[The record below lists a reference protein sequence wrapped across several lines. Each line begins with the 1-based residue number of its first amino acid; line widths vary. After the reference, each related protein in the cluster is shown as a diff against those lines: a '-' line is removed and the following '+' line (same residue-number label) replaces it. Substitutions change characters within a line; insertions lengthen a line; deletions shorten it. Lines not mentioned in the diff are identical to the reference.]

1 MLSNQAKPSTTTIT
15 TTEIEQAS
23 ENVIKEK
30 KEKLY
35 LVLKKK
41 NFGEEIV
48 EEIFEEA
55 NKRFKEYIKSKIG
68 KLLKINPNDKEKFI
82 RYFLVSAYIKV
93 LTILSKEYNFNLS
106 KKDNSIINDIYNSE
120 NEKKK
125 DNNLYEDEFV
135 KDKKDGNGENIYK
148 NDEL

>member
-1 MLSNQAKPSTTTIT
+1 MISNQAKPSTTTIT
-15 TTEIEQAS
+15 ATEVEQAS

-30 KEKLY
+30 KEKLH

-68 KLLKINPNDKEKFI
+68 KLLKSNPDDKKKFI
-82 RYFLVSAYIKV
+82 KYFLISAYIKV

-106 KKDNSIINDIYNSE
+106 EKDNLIINDIYNSE
-120 NEKKK
+120 NEKK
-125 DNNLYEDEFV
+125 DNEN
-135 KDKKDGNGENIYK
+135 DKKEV
-148 NDEL
+148 

>member
-1 MLSNQAKPSTTTIT
+1 MFSNQIKPSATTIT
-15 TTEIEQAS
+15 VTEVEQES

-30 KEKLY
+30 KEKLF

-68 KLLKINPNDKEKFI
+68 KLLKSNPDDKEKFL
-82 RYFLVSAYIKV
+82 RYFLISAYIKV
-93 LTILSKEYNFNLS
+93 LTILSKKYKFNLS
-106 KKDNSIINDIYNSE
+106 EKDKGVINEIYNSE
-120 NEKKK
+120 NEEKK
-125 DNNLYEDEFV
+125 DNNEN
-135 KDKKDGNGENIYK
+135 DKKENI
-148 NDEL
+148 

>member
-1 MLSNQAKPSTTTIT
+1 MLSNQAKPSTATIT
-15 TTEIEQAS
+15 ATEVEQAS

-30 KEKLY
+30 KEKLF

-68 KLLKINPNDKEKFI
+68 KLLKLNPDDKEKFI
-82 RYFLVSAYIKV
+82 RYFLISAYIKV

-106 KKDNSIINDIYNSE
+106 KNDNLIINEIYNSE
-120 NEKKK
+120 NEKKE
-125 DNNLYEDEFV
+125 DNNHFDDEFV
-135 KDKKDGNGENIYK
+135 NDKKDGNETK
-148 NDEL
+148 